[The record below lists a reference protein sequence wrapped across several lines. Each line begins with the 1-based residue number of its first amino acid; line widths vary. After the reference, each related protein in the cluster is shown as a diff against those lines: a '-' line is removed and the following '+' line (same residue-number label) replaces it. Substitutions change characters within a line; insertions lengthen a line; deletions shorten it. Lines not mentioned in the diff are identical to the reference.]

1 MPKYG
6 NYILNLFY
14 LILLLLH
21 RKTIISAQNNEI
33 ESGGYLT
40 SKFKNIAFQPTIE
53 LISYEIKKLAE
64 NINHS
69 DKIDIIE
76 CVALSLG
83 AFGLVVASLYFLH
96 KLKLLQQK
104 TVMI

>member
-6 NYILNLFY
+6 NYILNLSY

-40 SKFKNIAFQPTIE
+40 SKFKNIVFQPTIE

-64 NINHS
+64 NINHA

-104 TVMI
+104 TVMK